1 VIAGVGGV
9 EAKLVGGIFKN
20 PNPVEKSMSFDKLLI
35 SPPNPAGFLR
45 DECKRNS
52 QKQFD
57 PSR

>member
-35 SPPNPAGFLR
+35 SPQILQDFYGMNVNGTL
-45 DECKRNS
+45 K
-52 QKQFD
+52 KQFD
-57 PSR
+57 LSR